1 MIDSKRLFIFLDV
14 IVICF
19 ILLFAFYI
27 QIFWHEQPCPLC
39 LLQRLG
45 LIGIATGLVLN
56 LRFGISSKHY
66 AVALLSALFGIAV
79 SIRQIL
85 LHIVPGTP
93 AFGAPVFGLHLYT
106 WSFIGYVAM
115 LLYIGLL
122 LFISE
127 RGEINHT

>member
-14 IVICF
+14 MIIGF

-27 QIFWHEQPCPLC
+27 QIFWREDPCPLC

-45 LIGIATGLVLN
+45 LIGIASGLVMN

-66 AVALLSALFGIAV
+66 AISLFSALFGIAV

-93 AFGAPVFGLHLYT
+93 MLGTPIFGLHLYT
-106 WSFIGYVAM
+106 WSFVGYVGM

-127 RGEINHT
+127 KGQLQR